1 MQNITEILRNI
12 WQSRRWRLT
21 TFIVA
26 VVIIG
31 LVIWTVARPK
41 PPIQGNIT
49 YPISGA
55 TVHSKGYFNVGGT
68 VENLPSGYRLL
79 LFLQFTG
86 DNKYFGGDP
95 RVVVRDGKWSGS
107 KLLYVGARHPI
118 IVWLVAQG
126 PKTITFMNTPLGETR
141 WGDGFPSMQIASDSV
156 ILNSIELNVS

>member
-1 MQNITEILRNI
+1 MQNITEILKNI
-12 WQSRRWRLT
+12 WQSRRWRVTIL
-21 TFIVA
+21 IVA
-26 VVIIG
+26 VIIIV
-31 LVIWTVARPK
+31 LVIWALTRPT

-49 YPISGA
+49 YPSNGA

-68 VENLPSGYRLL
+68 VENLPSGDRLL

-86 DNKYFGGDP
+86 DNKYFGGNP
-95 RVVVRDGKWSGS
+95 YVVVRDGKWSGP
-107 KLLYVGARHPI
+107 KLLYVGERHPI

-126 PKTITFMNTPLGETR
+126 PKTIAFMNTPLGETR